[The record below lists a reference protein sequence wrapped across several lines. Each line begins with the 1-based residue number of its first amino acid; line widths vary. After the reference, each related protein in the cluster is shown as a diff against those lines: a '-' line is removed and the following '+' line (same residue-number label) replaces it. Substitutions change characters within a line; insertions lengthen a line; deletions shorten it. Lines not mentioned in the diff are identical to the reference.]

1 MAHWKE
7 YMPAMVMN
15 LDRIHSRLAR
25 TITVTL
31 DAIILVILSQAAVTI
46 GNGFGG
52 GYLDNILVYFF

>member
-1 MAHWKE
+1 
-7 YMPAMVMN
+7 MVMN